1 MNETRRSIRYPFICS
16 RISQIGSSSVL
27 PPMRRR
33 MPQSRPHKR
42 GKNRKQSSR
51 GSFMVTDG
59 RRMEAGAENERTEG
73 RPSAHPRKGAIR
85 ELEIVN
91 RPGHERSNDQPT
103 TKEQLAAAMRIHC
116 ITTLCTTRITGM
128 ACTRPIGHCQGWDRR
143 VIGDRTHSDTKDI
156 GEQVSTACIIQ
167 SLAILG

>member
-1 MNETRRSIRYPFICS
+1 MFKDISNRVLFCTPSHETAHAAIKA
-16 RISQIGSSSVL
+16 SQ
-27 PPMRRR
+27 
-33 MPQSRPHKR
+33 KR
-42 GKNRKQSSR
+42 KKSQAIKPREFHGHGRT
-51 GSFMVTDG
+51 TDG
-59 RRMEAGAENERTEG
+59 GRSRERTDADG
-73 RPSAHPRKGAIR
+73 GSPTHPRKGAIR